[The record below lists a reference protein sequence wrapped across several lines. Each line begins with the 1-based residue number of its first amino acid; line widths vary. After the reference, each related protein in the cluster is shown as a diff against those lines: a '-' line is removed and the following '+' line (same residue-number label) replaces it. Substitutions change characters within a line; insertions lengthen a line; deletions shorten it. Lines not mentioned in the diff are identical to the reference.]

1 MIMRKT
7 IAFSDLE
14 SYNEVG
20 RYSRPSVDGIKNGI
34 YFWISHVRNIF
45 QCSMSR
51 VICNKQKE
59 KKSPTDTSYTYHHE
73 QWIGVCHAGVDYSHL
88 KKYTK
93 TTATQLSRMFS
104 SSPGGTKCE
113 AIGGWGLRPP
123 KVEGSYE
130 GRCPST
136 ALGQYL
142 FSNKVKNCVWT
153 ITSQLG
159 ASSVAA

>member
-59 KKSPTDTSYTYHHE
+59 IIADTSYTYHE

-88 KKYTK
+88 KKSILCQQ
-93 TTATQLSRMFS
+93 ATQL
-104 SSPGGTKCE
+104 
-113 AIGGWGLRPP
+113 
-123 KVEGSYE
+123 
-130 GRCPST
+130 
-136 ALGQYL
+136 
-142 FSNKVKNCVWT
+142 
-153 ITSQLG
+153 
-159 ASSVAA
+159 